1 MAENVVQSNKEYLD
15 SKADA
20 ILMANSEGISG
31 LSIQTNSYE
40 STTNIPSKEP
50 TLVEQLLE
58 SSKQLFEK
66 LDKEMSCIKEVGE
79 EIKDMDNYLKDVSLD
94 LGFKVTSEKMDPVE
108 LKEYEEID
116 LSELLSLQVPVVQQ
130 PTTTT
135 GGTTYPTTTG
145 TPSTTTTTP
154 TTTTPTTTTPTTETP
169 STETPTK
176 EDDKK
181 EDKPYEGEMEPDK
194 EDDSKYDRM
203 SNEPIDEGPTVEEIT
218 KYNPEKVTEV
228 TPSED
233 TKQTEAKPVEQ
244 KEEPLKESHPVSK
257 STSSGGGSSSKKK
270 VTKFVSGEDTS
281 KKEETK
287 TEEPKVE
294 EPSVPEENL
303 VQEEPINQEVPYI
316 IEPSQEEQNIT
327 PEEPITKIDEP
338 APQTKKSNAGAIAGA
353 IAGVAA
359 VAGAGAAGYMVYKK
373 KQEDEEF
380 KDYTY
385 DDGSDE

>member
-66 LDKEMSCIKEVGE
+66 LDKEMSC
-79 EIKDMDNYLKDVSLD
+79 LKDVSLD

-154 TTTTPTTTTPTTETP
+154 TTTTTETP